1 MDEAV
6 FTGAFLD
13 LEVKVDHTPDVN
25 PFPYRLSTGR
35 RKKEVFMESIQTP
48 EAVFASG
55 AILSRDESRE
65 LAGRLYR
72 DGVPVKKIARKFKVS
87 FSSISRWVQTEIA
100 NKKAEQ
106 NEKIKSLLKSGASI
120 EEIARTI
127 GVSDNTVRRRMGIL
141 SREREKDLSLSGE
154 KLEALRLRLSGRSM
168 DEVAS
173 VLGKTTS
180 ETWGLM
186 AEPDVVQ
193 EAARLMGKSPHRA
206 FKALITS
213 RPLASTAPRLSR
225 SSRLIA
231 GNDSGVEKVMDLS
244 YRREKFAVRSMI
256 LKAVAGELGRKDVSA
271 FTLPGTEWLFE
282 RDLCLQ
288 QLTGGKKTHITAV
301 ERDEAVFSLSRLNMA
316 GIPAGPAVK
325 IDFRQADAGAFME
338 TLPEKPVFNLI
349 WSDFMGQLCRS
360 AVAFYRGAFR
370 RMKPG
375 LFFTTHMMGRERED
389 EQAFIREMARV
400 CNVPAAMGREAAIP
414 MLLLG
419 LAREA
424 GLKGSLLVSHPY
436 KGDGEEGNG
445 KAASMLLVGIR
456 VQKS

>member
-1 MDEAV
+1 
-6 FTGAFLD
+6 
-13 LEVKVDHTPDVN
+13 
-25 PFPYRLSTGR
+25 
-35 RKKEVFMESIQTP
+35 MESIQTP

-65 LAGRLYR
+65 LARRLYR
-72 DGVPVKKIARKFKVS
+72 DCVPVKEIARKLR
-87 FSSISRWVQTEIA
+87 SSSSSVSRWVQTEIA
-100 NKKAEQ
+100 NKKANR
-106 NEKIKSLLKSGASI
+106 NEKIKSLSKSEASI
-120 EEIARTI
+120 EEIARTV
-127 GVSDNTVRRRMGIL
+127 GVCDRTVLRRRNLMGIF
-141 SREREKDLSLSGE
+141 SRKREKDLSLSGE

-213 RPLASTAPRLSR
+213 RPLASTAPRPSR
-225 SSRLIA
+225 PSRLIA

-316 GIPAGPAVK
+316 GIPVGPAVK
-325 IDFRQADAGAFME
+325 IDFRQAEAGAFME